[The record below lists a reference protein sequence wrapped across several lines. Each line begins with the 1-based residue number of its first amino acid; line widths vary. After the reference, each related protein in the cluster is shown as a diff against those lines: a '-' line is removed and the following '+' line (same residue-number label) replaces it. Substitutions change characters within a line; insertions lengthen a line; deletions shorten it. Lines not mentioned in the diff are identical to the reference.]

1 MSTTLDAD
9 VQAEIRIEDV
19 EYQRQAGRAL
29 LARLYRPAGTGPFPA
44 VVQVHGGAWV
54 SKDRSD
60 NAFIAKALAES
71 GMLVASIDFRM
82 PPEAPY
88 PASLADINLAVR
100 WLKARARTYGSRPDR
115 LGLFGTSSGGHQ
127 ALLAAMRPDDP
138 RYAALPLPEAPYP
151 ASLADINLGVRWL
164 KARARTYNSRPDWVG
179 MIGTSSGGHQVLLA
193 AMRPDDPRYRAIP
206 LDEAPDIDAR
216 VRFVISGWGVLDPLL
231 RYHLAKKAGNAEL
244 VENHH
249 AFWGDE
255 ATMSEGSPPAILDR
269 GEKVFLPPALLFGG
283 DADEWVPVETMR
295 RLADGWQKAGGRVEL
310 QLYPNQ
316 GHGFMTGK
324 PDAPYARPAIERMKA
339 FIRQIAS
346 FPPAR
351 D

>member
-100 WLKARARTYGSRPDR
+100 WLKARARTYGTRPDR

-138 RYAALPLPEAPYP
+138 RYAALPLPEAPR
-151 ASLADINLGVRWL
+151 V
-164 KARARTYNSRPDWVG
+164 
-179 MIGTSSGGHQVLLA
+179 
-193 AMRPDDPRYRAIP
+193 
-206 LDEAPDIDAR
+206 DAR
-216 VRFVISGWGVLDPLL
+216 VAFVISGWGVLDPLL
-231 RYHLAKKAGNAEL
+231 RYHLAKQAGNAEL
-244 VENHH
+244 VQHHH